1 VTGSLRGSGSLR
13 GPMQYALYLGC
24 SVPVRGMNYEM
35 SARRVAERLDVELKD
50 VEGFSCC
57 GFPARPAD
65 WEAGL
70 LMAARN
76 LSLAEEQGLDIVTLC
91 SACTATLTEANY
103 RLREDA
109 DLLAWA
115 NEELAGL
122 GTGDAALSTPRYGG
136 TVRVR
141 HFARVLYEEVGV
153 EAVREAVAE
162 GADGGR
168 LLAGFGFAPHYGCHY
183 LKPSH
188 IYDGFDDPENPQ
200 SLDRLIEATGARV
213 VRYEDE
219 GQCCGGGILGFD
231 EETALLMTA
240 QKLDHIVE
248 AGADAMVL
256 ICPFCAIMYEA
267 NQRRAGKLRGQPP
280 GVPYGLPVFYYP
292 QILGLAMGFSMEE
305 MGLKLNRVKPRKL
318 MQTLRASVR

>member
-1 VTGSLRGSGSLR
+1 MIEPLR
-13 GPMQYALYLGC
+13 GPARYALYLGC
-24 SVPVRGMNYEM
+24 SVPVRGLNYEM
-35 SARRVAERLDVELKD
+35 SARRVGARLGLELMDVQ
-50 VEGFSCC
+50 GFSCC
-57 GFPARPAD
+57 GFPARPLD
-65 WEAGL
+65 WKAGL

-76 LSLAEEQGLDIVTLC
+76 LALAEAQGLDIVTLC
-91 SACTATLTEANY
+91 SACTATLTEANH
-103 RLREDA
+103 RLREDSG
-109 DLLAWA
+109 LLAWA
-115 NEELAGL
+115 NEELAAL
-122 GTGDAALSTPRYGG
+122 DSGDGAGSALAYDG

-153 EAVREAVAE
+153 ETVHEAVAE

-168 LLAGFGFAPHYGCHY
+168 LLEPFEFAPHYGCHY

-188 IYDGFDDPENPQ
+188 LYDGFDDPENPQ
-200 SLDRLIEATGARV
+200 SLDQLIEAAGARV

-231 EETALLMTA
+231 EETALLMTG
-240 QKLDHIVE
+240 QKLDHILK

-267 NQRRAGKLRGQPP
+267 NQRRAGKLRG
-280 GVPYGLPVFYYP
+280 VTYGLPVLYYP

-318 MQTLRASVR
+318 IERLRATVR